1 MLPFC
6 WIRRKNWKTEKGKQT
21 NLERKCNGHA
31 HNEQEEWH
39 YKVSKVAAIP
49 WRMPNHRPL
58 STSIVNQNHQLHHQE
73 ENYAKSKIHKRQ
85 QKSRFLPTRTSKKL
99 FLFTVLWHWI
109 EVTKVNY
116 RANLFELPKQ
126 WGHERCRGK
135 RRVSAWKACGPKYRV
150 PTRWDGGGEWPYRLW
165 FRPFCDVNG
174 VWALMMKVS
183 YSVQLKAKLSYL

>member
-116 RANLFELPKQ
+116 RANLLSYRNSEATKDVEGSDAFRLGRLVVRNIGFRHVEMVVVSGRIGFDFGHFVTSTVFEL
-126 WGHERCRGK
+126 W
-135 RRVSAWKACGPKYRV
+135 WW
-150 PTRWDGGGEWPYRLW
+150 RWAIQ
-165 FRPFCDVNG
+165 F
-174 VWALMMKVS
+174 S
-183 YSVQLKAKLSYL
+183 